1 MKTLSTFINEKLNLS
16 DYKNPAV
23 AIKTPQD
30 KNIIEVIKTELMN
43 SKYLDGNELD
53 IDKFL
58 NNKNFQK
65 TIEVIDQVV
74 SISKTAPLSEKI
86 FLLCAIAK
94 WCDDNKKDDNEQMF
108 FEEIISSITD
118 ESSFNDETF
127 LRGQYTVFLKYYYK
141 SIKDIYKVNVNNWF

>member
-16 DYKNPAV
+16 DYKNPAAV
-23 AIKTPQD
+23 IKTPQD

-43 SKYLDGNELD
+43 PKYLDGNKLD

-65 TIEVIDQVV
+65 AIEVIDQVV

-108 FEEIISSITD
+108 FEEIILSITD
-118 ESSFNDETF
+118 EDSFNDENF
-127 LRGQYTVFLKYYYK
+127 DEPYTVFLKSYYK